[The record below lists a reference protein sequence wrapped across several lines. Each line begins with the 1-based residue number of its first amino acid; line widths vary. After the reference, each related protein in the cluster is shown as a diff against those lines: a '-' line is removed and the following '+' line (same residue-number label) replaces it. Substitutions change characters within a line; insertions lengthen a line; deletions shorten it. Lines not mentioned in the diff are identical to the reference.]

1 MRETFRIDE
10 GAACATPDTCALGV
24 VAKAPAAGR
33 VKTRL
38 APPLTPEEAAA
49 LGLCFLRDACANVAG
64 VAADADAAGV
74 AVYTPAEALSFFEE
88 ILPRG
93 FYTLPQRGDSLAER
107 LTRATE
113 ELFAAGFASVCLIN
127 SDSPTLPPALLRSAA
142 LALARPGDRVVLGPA
157 DDGGYYLVGLKR
169 AHPSLFENIEWS
181 TPRVLAQTIGRARS
195 IGLEVELLPR
205 WYDVD
210 DAASLARLV
219 RELFGGDDD
228 EPSSAEKSDGAP
240 PRRFDAPHTRDW
252 LEKFLTTE
260 KGRSTALSARGPT
273 G

>member
-1 MRETFRIDE
+1 MRETFRIEE
-10 GAACATPDTCALGV
+10 GAGRAAGTCALCV

-38 APPLTPEEAAA
+38 VPPLTPEEAAA

-93 FYTLPQRGDSLAER
+93 FYTLPQRGDSLTER
-107 LTRATE
+107 LTRATR
-113 ELFAAGFASVCLIN
+113 ELFAAGFSSVCLIN
-127 SDSPTLPPALLRSAA
+127 SDSPTLPPAFIRAA
-142 LALARPGDRVVLGPA
+142 ARALARPGDRLVLGPA
-157 DDGGYYLVGLKR
+157 DDGGYYLAGLKR
-169 AHPSLFENIEWS
+169 AHPRIFADIEWS
-181 TPRVLAQTIGRARS
+181 TPHVFAQTVEHARS
-195 IGLEVELLPR
+195 LGLEVETLPR

-210 DAASLARLV
+210 DAASLARLA
-219 RELFGGDDD
+219 RELFAAQDDGATA
-228 EPSSAEKSDGAP
+228 AEKGDGAPP

-252 LEKFLTTE
+252 LEKFLQTE
-260 KGRSTALSARGPT
+260 RGRATALSALGPT